1 MMDNPFVEELN
12 LPKESLHL
20 WIPLESNTSITSYLL
35 GLVDLSLVTR
45 LLQLGLV
52 TSPSIIGIPHH

>member
-20 WIPLESNTSITSYLL
+20 WIPLESKTSITSYLM